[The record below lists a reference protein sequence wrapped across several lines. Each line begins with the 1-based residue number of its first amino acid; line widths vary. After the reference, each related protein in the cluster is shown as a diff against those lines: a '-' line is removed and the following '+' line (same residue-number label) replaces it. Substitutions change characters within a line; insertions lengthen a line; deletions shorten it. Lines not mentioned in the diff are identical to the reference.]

1 MSLRSIGC
9 SFLFFFRSIVTFR
22 TSFLVN
28 QSKSYPPLELLN
40 MATKTLSPSLS
51 LITDRYFFRSHSNEP
66 KDRSKMT
73 WNISPNTSKK
83 RYQFSSKT
91 LQINPNVYNF
101 SNSDKRSHSS
111 DTSRYYFSR
120 NLPQSLEPRAVTFM
134 EGSSI
139 ILSDTPYL
147 FSPTTST
154 RTYRRSKQPVRMI
167 ERDGGD
173 RSISP
178 TYPRSTRM
186 DTVTSTNGLLS
197 LIKRLP
203 TDKPPTVHFEPSVIS
218 SSTRTYLKEVRE
230 RLSGQRTGQS
240 FERSVDRLVSS
251 VNKNYGQPSSKSS
264 PLTSS
269 SSNYIT
275 QYYAR
280 GDQPPRSFDSDDDI
294 EKFSYR
300 LNINRTH
307 TQIMKTVNRSLIDR
321 TYHSDGNRLKRF
333 EQNVHRYLR
342 LLENQGLQREL
353 NYDLI
358 RCFSSS
364 YLNDLRQEDFRR
376 HHIRSQSHAYT
387 YEDIQDIQNPSVLEA
402 YKMRTKVDRER
413 YQRAQSSVS
422 TGPYS
427 PISSSGY
434 SPVMMGSLTEH
445 VDTHS
450 STLDTDGRSMTTHS
464 SPSRRPP
471 PHVDV
476 FYEIM
481 QESFRGVD
489 ASMAGHISNASQMPR
504 SHQTAAD
511 VRPLWSDDE
520 LTDAS
525 MNRSRPRRSIP
536 EQRKLSRYLS
546 TVNRSLLDHP
556 GDLITDF
563 YLSQLNRNMQDSVR
577 HIETIARDKADEQ
590 EFRPHRTNQLGRS
603 LSADHLYQVRRE
615 HLRYRQPLHT
625 PTSFTTEDVEDIY
638 KPFALE
644 NYKRKIAI
652 ELERRRRAREDRSE
666 EDWEYR
672 RERTI
677 PPPQPRTRRDLPI
690 VSPPVIVETK
700 EIVMGRARRIVN
712 RDGTI
717 DNFHHVS
724 GAPPPPIYCTDQPA
738 VSQTTVHLIPTSTS
752 PRTKLY
758 TNIPQVNTVR
768 VHHANR
774 IVSESDSLSMVN
786 IEPIQSLN
794 QHEIHTITEPIS
806 DGQLSQYTEY
816 QPPHQQTTLVI
827 SIDEHMSVV
836 HEHIPITE
844 LLPPTRQSILPPSQT
859 AHEISADSGI
869 SLNVSQSFEPPPVYH
884 SPHIHQTEPL
894 PERQDTI
901 IRNEIPVSIHQH

>member
-1 MSLRSIGC
+1 
-9 SFLFFFRSIVTFR
+9 
-22 TSFLVN
+22 
-28 QSKSYPPLELLN
+28 
-40 MATKTLSPSLS
+40 MATKTLSF
-51 LITDRYFFRSHSNEP
+51 IADRYFFRSHSNEP
-66 KDRSKMT
+66 KDRSKIS
-73 WNISPNTSKK
+73 WKISPNSSKK

-101 SNSDKRSHSS
+101 SNTSPDKRSHSS
-111 DTSRYYFSR
+111 ETSRYYFSR
-120 NLPQSLEPRAVTFM
+120 NLPQSVEPRTVTFL
-134 EGSSI
+134 EGSSMN
-139 ILSDTPYL
+139 LSDTPYL
-147 FSPTTST
+147 FSPSTTT
-154 RTYRRSKQPVRMI
+154 RTYRGRSKPVKMI

-173 RSISP
+173 TSLRTRSISP
-178 TYPRSTRM
+178 AYPRSTRM

-218 SSTRTYLKEVRE
+218 STTRMYLKEVRE
-230 RLSGQRTGQS
+230 RLSGRRTDQS

-251 VNKNYGQPSSKSS
+251 VNKNYGQTSSKS
-264 PLTSS
+264 SS

-280 GDQPPRSFDSDDDI
+280 EDQLPASDDDQ

-321 TYHSDGNRLKRF
+321 TYHSDGNRLKQF

-342 LLENQGLQREL
+342 LLDGQNLQREL

-364 YLNDLRQEDFRR
+364 YLNDLRQEEFRR
-376 HHIRSQSHAYT
+376 RQIRSQSHAYT
-387 YEDIQDIQNPSVLEA
+387 YEDVQDIQNPSVLEA
-402 YKMRTKVDRER
+402 YRMRSRRDRER
-413 YQRAQSSVS
+413 YQRAQLSVS
-422 TGPYS
+422 IGPYS
-427 PISSSGY
+427 PMSSSGY
-434 SPVMMGSLTEH
+434 SPVSLTGH

-450 STLDTDGRSMTTHS
+450 SMLDTDGRSTTTHS
-464 SPSRRPP
+464 SPSRRP

-489 ASMAGHISNASQMPR
+489 ASMAGHISKASQWPR
-504 SHQTAAD
+504 SHQSTAAD
-511 VRPLWSDDE
+511 IRPLWSDDE
-520 LTDAS
+520 LTDTS
-525 MNRSRPRRSIP
+525 MNRSRSRRSAP
-536 EQRKLSRYLS
+536 QQRKLSRYLS
-546 TVNRSLLDHP
+546 TVNRSLLDRP

-590 EFRPHRTNQLGRS
+590 EFRPHRTNQLVRS

-615 HLRYRQPLHT
+615 HLRYKQPFHT
-625 PTSFTTEDVEDIY
+625 PTSFTMEDVQDIY
-638 KPFALE
+638 KPFVLD

-652 ELERRRRAREDRSE
+652 ELERRRRAREERSE
-666 EDWEYR
+666 GDWGYR
-672 RERTI
+672 REQTL
-677 PPPQPRTRRDLPI
+677 PPQPRTRRDFPM
-690 VSPPVIVETK
+690 VSPPVIVQTK
-700 EIVMGRARRIVN
+700 EIIMGRARRTVN
-712 RDGTI
+712 RDGTH
-717 DNFHHVS
+717 DHLHHVR
-724 GAPPPPIYCTDQPA
+724 GVPPPPIHCTDHQPT
-738 VSQTTVHLIPTSTS
+738 VSQTTAHLIPTTTS

-758 TNIPQVNTVR
+758 TNIPQVNTIR

-774 IVSESDSLSMVN
+774 VVSESDSLSMVN
-786 IEPIQSLN
+786 IEPIRSFN
-794 QHEIHTITEPIS
+794 QHEIHTITEPVS
-806 DGQLSQYTEY
+806 DGRLSRYTDH

-827 SIDEHMSVV
+827 SIDEHMPIM
-836 HEHIPITE
+836 HEDIPITE
-844 LLPPTRQSILPPSQT
+844 ILPPTRHSIFPPSQT

-869 SLNVSQSFEPPPVYH
+869 SLNVSQPLEPPTIYH
-884 SPHIHQTEPL
+884 SPQIHQPEPL

-901 IRNEIPVSIHQH
+901 IRHEFPVSIHLH